1 MYREREN
8 EREKERKNR
17 EKTIFFPLFLVKK
30 KTPAKIK
37 INKIKNALGPG
48 PRAPVPWCP
57 GTRDPILAARAAKE
71 DKNDTEVPSPKIQ
84 RK

>member
-17 EKTIFFPLFLVKK
+17 EKTIFSHFFLVKK

-37 INKIKNALGPG
+37 NKIK
-48 PRAPVPWCP
+48 
-57 GTRDPILAARAAKE
+57 
-71 DKNDTEVPSPKIQ
+71 
-84 RK
+84 